1 MTGPLFFA
9 GRQGWFS
16 QGHGTGVLAAMRLVM
31 VQQLCRRPP
40 VAWGPAM
47 APLLAAC
54 ISAGLLWGWQMSE
67 LQEQAQAEQQKRGQ
81 LQNQLDGLQLRL
93 AQQGSATSAATATA
107 ATVTT
112 AVAQSPAAASPLMG
126 AAVELGPWHWRRLAL
141 AAGLAVELIKPLQAG
156 ATRTAP
162 QQLQLRLRG
171 PYHQH
176 GVFVAALGEPGQAF
190 RLLRY
195 ELQSGPA
202 GMHLADLVLELPPS
216 PAAALS
222 HAAGPKRSYQ
232 GADGADPLAD
242 PPPDS
247 AWAEMPAHWRAEL
260 ARNKGLL
267 EALPLSAYALTGTL
281 RQGSEWLALL
291 QDDRMLHTV
300 RVGDPL
306 GPDAGRVL
314 RIAEH
319 GLWLREI
326 VRDSEGRW
334 SEHERLWRVG
344 EKP

>member
-1 MTGPLFFA
+1 MRGPLFLA
-9 GRQGWFS
+9 GRQGV
-16 QGHGTGVLAAMRLVM
+16 GVLAWARLAL
-31 VQQLCRRPP
+31 VQQLCLRPP
-40 VAWGPAM
+40 FDWGPAM
-47 APLLAAC
+47 APLVAAC
-54 ISAGLLWGWQMSE
+54 VSAGLLWGWQMSS
-67 LQEQAQAEQQKRGQ
+67 LSEQAQAEQQKMGQ
-81 LQNQLDGLQLRL
+81 LQNQLDGLLQRLVQQGPAVSAAATTATLAL
-93 AQQGSATSAATATA
+93 AQT
-107 ATVTT
+107 
-112 AVAQSPAAASPLMG
+112 PAAASASLGP
-126 AAVELGPWHWRRLAL
+126 AVELGPWHWRRLAL
-141 AAGLAVELIKPLQAG
+141 AAGLAVELIKPLQAS
-156 ATRTAP
+156 ATRTSP

-171 PYHQH
+171 RYHQH

-216 PAAALS
+216 PAGTLS
-222 HAAGPKRSYQ
+222 LAAGPKRRYQ
-232 GADGADPLAD
+232 GPAGADPLD
-242 PPPDS
+242 EPPPVD
-247 AWAEMPAHWRAEL
+247 ALAELPAHWRAEL
-260 ARNKGLL
+260 SRNKGLL

-306 GPDAGRVL
+306 GPHAGRVL

>member
-1 MTGPLFFA
+1 MLVASRHG
-9 GRQGWFS
+9 G
-16 QGHGTGVLAAMRLVM
+16 GHGAGVLAALRLAV
-31 VQQLCRRPP
+31 VQQVCVRPSW
-40 VAWGPAM
+40 AWGPAM

-54 ISAGLLWGWQMSE
+54 VSAGLLGGWQTSTVS
-67 LQEQAQAEQQKRGQ
+67 EQAQAEQQKLGQ
-81 LQNQLDGLQLRL
+81 LQSQLDGLQQRL
-93 AQQGSATSAATATA
+93 AQQGSGTSAATATVTTA
-107 ATVTT
+107 TT
-112 AVAQSPAAASPLMG
+112 AVAQKPAAASPFIG
-126 AAVELGPWHWRRLAL
+126 AAVEPGPWHWRRLAL
-141 AAGLAVELIKPLQAG
+141 AAGLAVELIKPLQAS
-156 ATRTAP
+156 ATRIAP

-171 PYHQH
+171 RYHQH
-176 GVFVAALGEPGQAF
+176 GVFVAALGEPGQAV

-195 ELQSGPA
+195 QLQSGPA

-216 PAAALS
+216 PAGAMS

-232 GADGADPLAD
+232 GPAGADPLD
-242 PPPDS
+242 EPPPVD
-247 AWAEMPAHWRAEL
+247 ALAELPAHWRAEL

-300 RVGDPL
+300 RVGDSL
-306 GPDAGRVL
+306 GPHAGRVL

-334 SEHERLWRVG
+334 GEHERLWRVG

>member
-1 MTGPLFFA
+1 MTAPLFL
-9 GRQGWFS
+9 GRRQVWS
-16 QGHGTGVLAAMRLVM
+16 SRGHGAGVLAALRLAV
-31 VQQLCRRPP
+31 VQQLCLRPP
-40 VAWGPAM
+40 MAWASAM

-54 ISAGLLWGWQMSE
+54 VSAGLLWGWQMSE
-67 LQEQAQAEQQKRGQ
+67 LQEQAHAEQQKRGQ
-81 LQNQLDGLQLRL
+81 LQSQLDGLQLRL
-93 AQQGSATSAATATA
+93 AQQGSTTSAATATA
-107 ATVTT
+107 TT
-112 AVAQSPAAASPLMG
+112 ATTP
-126 AAVELGPWHWRRLAL
+126 VELGPWHWRRLAL

-156 ATRTAP
+156 AMRTAP

-171 PYHQH
+171 RYHQH
-176 GVFVAALGEPGQAF
+176 GMFVAALGEPGQAV
-190 RLLRY
+190 RLVRY

-202 GMHLADLVLELPPS
+202 GTHLADLVLELLPS
-216 PAAALS
+216 PAGALS
-222 HAAGPKRSYQ
+222 HAAGPKRSYL
-232 GADGADPLAD
+232 AVDGADPLAE

-247 AWAEMPAHWRAEL
+247 AWAALPAHWRAEL